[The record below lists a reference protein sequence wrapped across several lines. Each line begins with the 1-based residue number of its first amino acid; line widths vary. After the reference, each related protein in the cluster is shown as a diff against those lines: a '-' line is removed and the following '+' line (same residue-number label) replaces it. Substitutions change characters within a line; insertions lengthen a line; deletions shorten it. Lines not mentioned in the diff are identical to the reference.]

1 MHPLADHRRQL
12 PIDRLG
18 VTLDA
23 APGFCLVVSYNPG
36 YQSVLKD
43 LKDST
48 RQRMVAIEFG
58 FPTSDVEEKIVA
70 YEAGIDHDKA
80 AQLVRFGHAIRR
92 LETAGLREVASTRVL
107 IAAGR
112 LIAEG
117 LSPREAARAA
127 VVGTAHRRLDRDA
140 RPGGDDRRVPARPA
154 RVTRRLT
161 VAMSNARV

>member
-1 MHPLADHRRQL
+1 VE
-12 PIDRLG
+12 RLG

-23 APGFCLVVSYNPG
+23 APCFCLVVSYNPG

-58 FPTSDVEEKIVA
+58 FPTPDIEEKIIA
-70 YEAGIDHDKA
+70 YEAGVGQDVA
-80 AQLVRFGHAIRR
+80 AQLVRLGQAIRR
-92 LETAGLREVASTRVL
+92 VETAGLREVASTRVL

-117 LSPREAARAA
+117 LSPRDAARAA
-127 VVGTAHRRLDRDA
+127 VAGPLTDDA
-140 RPGGDDRRVPARPA
+140 I
-154 RVTRRLT
+154 VTSGL
-161 VAMSNARV
+161 VEMIDVYLADQPS